1 MKNDKSQ
8 FVVPTSDVYLSFV
21 IGHLSFVIL
30 AEKSLPASEGGLRG
44 SPCLRGEKEC
54 RPCHARLREDQVDLA
69 PVFLR
74 RCALACPVGRVVELV
89 GNLRRPVAPRVAVK
103 QIALDG
109 LAQPG
114 GSPARIHFPAGVK
127 LQRAAQ
133 REMRALLW
141 LLRRP
146 LLKSDDV
153 SFLRIALRLEVLL
166 HHGGF
171 AVRGFQMFHNPP
183 GSSNCFKNLGL
194 RSEISP

>member
-1 MKNDKSQ
+1 MTNRSSLSGLL
-8 FVVPTSDVYLSFV
+8 TSICHLSSV
-21 IGHLSFVIL
+21 IFHLSFWPKNPCQLPKEYSVDL
-30 AEKSLPASEGGLRG
+30 RVSVVKKSAY
-44 SPCLRGEKEC
+44 
-54 RPCHARLREDQVDLA
+54 HARLREDQVDLA

-89 GNLRRPVAPRVAVK
+89 GHLRRPVAPRVAVK

-153 SFLRIALRLEVLL
+153 SFRRIALRLEVLL

-171 AVRGFQMFHNPP
+171 AVHGFQMFHNPP